1 MKIEIQK
8 FDESS
13 VTRSKFKVDVEFYF
27 GGSEYHT
34 EEVYF
39 NNENEV
45 IDFYKALKEE
55 CAHWTDHNSIK
66 NQDLKETLEYIID
79 EMGLTDEIRFDDG
92 LASFSISWFDEHGR
106 EHKAKLI
113 K

>member
-34 EEVYF
+34 EEV
-39 NNENEV
+39 
-45 IDFYKALKEE
+45 DFYKALKEE